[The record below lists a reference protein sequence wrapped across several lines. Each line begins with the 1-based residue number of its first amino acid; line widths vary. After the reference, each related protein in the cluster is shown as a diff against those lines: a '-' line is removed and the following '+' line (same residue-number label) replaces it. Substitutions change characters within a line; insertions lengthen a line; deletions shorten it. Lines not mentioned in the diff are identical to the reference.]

1 MKIFIDADGCP
12 VVDLAISIAK
22 EYKLKILIVK
32 NYAHVIEDDYAKV
45 VSVDISRDSA
55 DFFIVNKVKESDI
68 VVTQDYGLATI
79 CLAKN
84 ARVIN
89 ENGLFYTKENI
100 DGMLNRRHLH
110 RELRKQGKYHSKS
123 KKRQALS
130 DVSFKNSLKELI
142 EKQVKTIDNF

>member
-68 VVTQDYGLATI
+68 VVTQDYGLATM

>member
-1 MKIFIDADGCP
+1 MKI
-12 VVDLAISIAK
+12 ISI
-22 EYKLKILIVK
+22 EPTPSPNSMKI
-32 NYAHVIEDDYAKV
+32 VID
-45 VSVDISRDSA
+45 
-55 DFFIVNKVKESDI
+55 
-68 VVTQDYGLATI
+68 QDLPFG
-79 CLAKN
+79 KSFN
-84 ARVIN
+84 
-89 ENGLFYTKENI
+89 YTKENI